1 MTVEEF
7 VFYFEKFIGSSV
19 DFYADLFWS
28 NFSQKGGV
36 WNEISFWTIEGSN
49 FDGKQYYH
57 FACAKKQK
65 PFSTKWFEIQKTII
79 SNTITWTNHPNW
91 RIFEKK

>member
-1 MTVEEF
+1 MTIEEF

-36 WNEISFWTIEGSN
+36 WDEISFWNVEGSD
-49 FDGKQYYH
+49 FDGKQYYY
-57 FACAKKQK
+57 FAGTKKQRTIPAK
-65 PFSTKWFEIQKTII
+65 RLEIQKT
-79 SNTITWTNHPNW
+79 SVSSTTTWTNHTNW
-91 RIFEKK
+91 RIFEK

>member
-1 MTVEEF
+1 MTIEEF

-36 WNEISFWTIEGSN
+36 WNEISFWTIEGN
-49 FDGKQYYH
+49 DFDGKQHYH
-57 FACAKKQK
+57 FTGTKKQK
-65 PFSTKWFEIQKTII
+65 PIYAKRLEIPKTSVSGSTA
-79 SNTITWTNHPNW
+79 WTNHTNW
-91 RIFEKK
+91 RIFEK

>member
-36 WNEISFWTIEGSN
+36 WNEISFWIVEGNN
-49 FDGKQYYH
+49 FDGQQNYH
-57 FACAKKQK
+57 FTGTKKQK
-65 PFSTKWFEIQKTII
+65 PVYAKRFEIQQTSV
-79 SNTITWTNHPNW
+79 SNATAWTNYANW
-91 RIFEKK
+91 RIFEK

>member
-1 MTVEEF
+1 MTIEEF

-36 WNEISFWTIEGSN
+36 WNEISFWNVEGSSL
-49 FDGKQYYH
+49 DSEQHYH
-57 FACAKKQK
+57 FASRKKQK
-65 PFSTKWFEIQKTII
+65 PVYAKRLKIQKTII
-79 SNTITWTNHPNW
+79 SSGTTWASHTNW
-91 RIFEKK
+91 RIFEK

>member
-1 MTVEEF
+1 MTVEEL

-36 WNEISFWTIEGSN
+36 WNEISFWNTEGSD
-49 FDGKQYYH
+49 FDCKQYYH
-57 FACAKKQK
+57 FAGTKKQK
-65 PFSTKWFEIQKTII
+65 PVYTKRFEIQKTSVSSAIA
-79 SNTITWTNHPNW
+79 WTDHTNW
-91 RIFEKK
+91 RIFKK

>member
-1 MTVEEF
+1 MTIEEF

-36 WNEISFWTIEGSN
+36 WNEISFWIVERNN
-49 FDGKQYYH
+49 FDGKQHYH
-57 FACAKKQK
+57 FAKAKKQK
-65 PFSTKWFEIQKTII
+65 PISAKRLEIQQT
-79 SNTITWTNHPNW
+79 SVSSTITWTGHTNW
-91 RIFEKK
+91 RIFEK

>member
-1 MTVEEF
+1 MTIEEF

-36 WNEISFWTIEGSN
+36 WDEISFWTIEGSD
-49 FDGKQYYH
+49 FDGKQHYH
-57 FACAKKQK
+57 FAGRKEQK
-65 PFSTKWFEIQKTII
+65 PVYAKRFEIQKTGV
-79 SNTITWTNHPNW
+79 SSATAWTYHTNW
-91 RIFEKK
+91 RIFEK

>member
-1 MTVEEF
+1 MTVEEL

-36 WNEISFWTIEGSN
+36 WNEISIWIVEGNN
-49 FDGKQYYH
+49 FDGK
-57 FACAKKQK
+57 
-65 PFSTKWFEIQKTII
+65 
-79 SNTITWTNHPNW
+79 
-91 RIFEKK
+91 